1 MTGVSEMTAAPETV
15 PAPVGALAAR
25 PQALGAFP
33 LPLGYLLIPAGAVN
47 DSARAALL
55 DGNEPEAWPEGLR
68 ALQLA
73 HSGDIDAALGHLD
86 GADPVTR
93 YNRFVLHPDG
103 VDADTL
109 RTELGEF
116 GVLVD
121 LVLFTVGRCDAP
133 PEADGATGELAAVA
147 LSAQAS
153 HALASGDSATAVALL
168 ERAAEVAASVSPRLE
183 GVLVGAAGSV
193 CRDIGDPSA
202 QQRLERAL
210 RLLDGADGLR
220 VARAELHLTVAALIH
235 ERAQDNPGLLTQAI
249 PHYHSAL
256 QLVLRAEAPLLW
268 ASAHANLATAYLTMP
283 MVEASGQLRLGVAAQ
298 SLRSALKVYT
308 PDQHPEQWASVQL
321 NLANS
326 LVYTPSKHQADNLV
340 EAVELYEGVL
350 AARDRDTDPL
360 GRARVLANQGNA
372 LAHLGM
378 FDQAKAKLYEAR
390 FLFEE
395 QQDHDS
401 VRAVRGV
408 LDEIARQTTLLR
420 SGDDR

>member
-1 MTGVSEMTAAPETV
+1 MTTAPEL
-15 PAPVGALAAR
+15 ARAALAVR
-25 PQALGAFP
+25 PQPLGAFP
-33 LPLGYLLIPAGAVN
+33 LPLGYLLIPPDAETV
-47 DSARAALL
+47 RTALL
-55 DGNEPEAWPEGLR
+55 DGNEPDSWPEALR
-68 ALQLA
+68 ALELA
-73 HSGDIDAALGHLD
+73 HAGDIDAALAYLT

-93 YNRFVLHPDG
+93 YNRFVLRPEG
-103 VDADTL
+103 VDTDTL
-109 RTELGEF
+109 RTDLGEF

-121 LVLFTVGRCDAP
+121 LVLFTVGNRDTP
-133 PEADGATGELAAVA
+133 PDADGATGELAALA

-153 HALASGDSATAVALL
+153 HALAEGNPLKARTLL
-168 ERAAEVAASVSPRLE
+168 ERAAEAAATASRCLE
-183 GVLVGAAGSV
+183 ATMIAAAGSV
-193 CRDIGDPSA
+193 CRDLHDPAA
-202 QQRLERAL
+202 QQHLERAL
-210 RLLDGADGLR
+210 RLLDGAEGLR
-220 VARAELHLTVAALIH
+220 IARAELHLTVAGMIH
-235 ERAQDNPGLLTQAI
+235 ERAQDNPGLLAQAI

-256 QLVLRAEAPLLW
+256 QLVLREEAPLLW

-308 PDQHPEQWASVQL
+308 REEYPEQWASVQL

-326 LVYTPSKHQADNLV
+326 LVYTPSKHQAENLM

-350 AARDRDTDPL
+350 AARDRETDPL

-372 LAHLGM
+372 LAHLGI

-395 QQDHDS
+395 QQDDDS

-408 LDEIARQTTLLR
+408 LDEIARQSALLR

>member
-1 MTGVSEMTAAPETV
+1 MTSAPDLAPEHTA
-15 PAPVGALAAR
+15 PANPSAGLAAR
-25 PQALGAFP
+25 PQPLGAFA
-33 LPLGYLLIPAGAVN
+33 LPLGLLLVPAGSEHDAV
-47 DSARAALL
+47 RATLV
-55 DGNEPEAWPEGLR
+55 DGNEPDAWPDGLR
-68 ALQLA
+68 ALQHA
-73 HSGDIDAALGHLD
+73 HRGDVESALGRLT
-86 GADPVTR
+86 GEDPVTR
-93 YNRFVLHPDG
+93 YNRFVLAPDD
-103 VDADTL
+103 VDTDRL
-109 RTELGEF
+109 RTDLGEF

-121 LVLFTVGRCDAP
+121 VVLFTLGRRDAP
-133 PEADGATGELAAVA
+133 PGADGVTDELAAVA

-153 HALASGDSATAVALL
+153 HALAEGDSAGAVALL
-168 ERAAEVAASVSPRLE
+168 ERAAEAASASSPRLE
-183 GVLVGAAGSV
+183 GVLAGAAGSI
-193 CRDIGDPSA
+193 CRDTDDNSA
-202 QQRLERAL
+202 RHRLERAL

-220 VARAELHLTVAALIH
+220 VARAELHLSVAGLIH
-235 ERAQDNPGLLTQAI
+235 EGAQDNPGLLTQAI

-256 QLVLRAEAPLLW
+256 QLVLREEAPLVW
-268 ASAHANLATAYLTMP
+268 AAAHANLATAYLTMP

-308 PDQHPEQWASVQL
+308 PEDYPEQWASVQL

-340 EAVELYEGVL
+340 EAVDLYEGVL
-350 AARDRDTDPL
+350 AARDRATDPL

-372 LAHLGM
+372 LAHLGV

-408 LDEIARQTTLLR
+408 LDEIARQLTLLR
-420 SGDDR
+420 AGDDR